1 MKEQV
6 KVRNTKKNIIVIL
19 ALLLLG
25 VIAFY
30 FVIYRPI
37 IKYEDTHTWATIR
50 VTGAVETEASDV
62 LEESREFLQGD
73 TYQLR
78 SATVS
83 IKDITTAGEV
93 TIKFEPEVNNLD
105 TGELIAEAVIGKHD
119 VLNVQEICDNGDC
132 AIWQIRVISNRYQ

>member
-1 MKEQV
+1 MLV
-6 KVRNTKKNIIVIL
+6 
-19 ALLLLG
+19 

-37 IKYEDTHTWATIR
+37 IKYGDTHTWATIR

-62 LEESREFLQGD
+62 FEESREFLQGD

-78 SATVS
+78 SATVI

-105 TGELIAEAVIGKHD
+105 TRELIAEAVIGKQD
-119 VLNVQEICDNGDC
+119 VLNVKEICDNGDC
-132 AIWQIRVISNRYQ
+132 ATWQIRVISNRYQ